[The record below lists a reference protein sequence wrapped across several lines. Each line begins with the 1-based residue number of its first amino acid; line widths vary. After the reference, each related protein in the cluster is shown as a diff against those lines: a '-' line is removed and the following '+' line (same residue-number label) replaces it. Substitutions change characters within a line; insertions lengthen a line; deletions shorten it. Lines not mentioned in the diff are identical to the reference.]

1 MANSPRKKR
10 GDKQTPPSPN
20 TTRTQSSNTCSDVD
34 SSSSSSRSTTTSSSS
49 SSSSQSLQHCKGRK
63 KKSRSKTKRK
73 KVKKKR
79 SKKRSHKS
87 KSNVDVQKL
96 LDQNISLMKQLAEV
110 TSMNSKLVSTLDK
123 NLKRESD
130 DTVSSGPQSSNKKHK
145 SDGSTIAS
153 HDNETYRDSR
163 NMKATSC
170 DVDHYD
176 NDSYNNY
183 SSIRWSDRN
192 DWYSRRKTNWEWDPS
207 YNDNRRDTYRYS
219 SNKYQFNRYD
229 QRCSNSN
236 RDYSRY
242 VNPRLRAS
250 NDNKSCYRS
259 KTDDHGDECT
269 DDKINDVS
277 VPKTIYIWSKKS
289 NQKIRNDLAYG
300 MKKNIKKQSR
310 CENEE
315 KQELMQHCINIVDS
329 SFYIMGKRD
338 ISKRLHETFHGYS
351 DIFENDEPL
360 LSKIKSNIKQK
371 LLDIPVQ
378 LKTRL
383 DKNGK
388 LTPSNERDLFPW
400 EPTNSD
406 FESDDSS
413 LSAFK
418 KRQHA
423 MRNDRNSDN
432 IFGYYRFNY
441 KTAKGATKPLK
452 TFKRYDSTVVTYT
465 RQTIPNEYLNHSDIG
480 MFNTVALASQALTK
494 LANKSSNLKSTMS
507 SEKEVDATIASSS
520 TMISISSSTKKK
532 SNTDAIIASSQHKS
546 NIMNPI
552 VEVGATIASTSTKL
566 DSSTALKNSVPSST
580 KQKTNSNAI
589 VASSSSK
596 NESTIIDSI
605 VEVGATVALTSTKLD
620 SSTHLNNS
628 MSSSTKQNSNSDA
641 IVASSYELPSLEQLK
656 KFNYSKINIHF
667 DDGPIGFSSQDE
679 YRRHILEDFRLWLE
693 SDFISKYNYWE
704 KHCPKIENGQY
715 AKAILF
721 SLKKVVPI
729 IQEQLLMKKGYYRL
743 TKNEDE
749 DDDDDDDDDDCNS
762 QSDGSMSSKVSMYR
776 SDEEELSN
784 ERIVNYYKTE
794 LHEKVSNL
802 KLFLCKLKTNTVFDL
817 MIQIAKT
824 TRDVGD
830 IRNKH
835 CFCPCS
841 INMKNWRS
849 SNNIEDDC
857 YFSEHIVH
865 DEFTR
870 CKRNSFISSG
880 LLKHLFDTKCVLHKA
895 IYYFLYSLY
904 NRTVSIHNIFQSI
917 NFVTR

>member
-1 MANSPRKKR
+1 M
-10 GDKQTPPSPN
+10 
-20 TTRTQSSNTCSDVD
+20 
-34 SSSSSSRSTTTSSSS
+34 
-49 SSSSQSLQHCKGRK
+49 
-63 KKSRSKTKRK
+63 
-73 KVKKKR
+73 
-79 SKKRSHKS
+79 
-87 KSNVDVQKL
+87 
-96 LDQNISLMKQLAEV
+96 
-110 TSMNSKLVSTLDK
+110 
-123 NLKRESD
+123 
-130 DTVSSGPQSSNKKHK
+130 
-145 SDGSTIAS
+145 
-153 HDNETYRDSR
+153 
-163 NMKATSC
+163 
-170 DVDHYD
+170 
-176 NDSYNNY
+176 
-183 SSIRWSDRN
+183 
-192 DWYSRRKTNWEWDPS
+192 
-207 YNDNRRDTYRYS
+207 
-219 SNKYQFNRYD
+219 
-229 QRCSNSN
+229 
-236 RDYSRY
+236 
-242 VNPRLRAS
+242 
-250 NDNKSCYRS
+250 
-259 KTDDHGDECT
+259 
-269 DDKINDVS
+269 
-277 VPKTIYIWSKKS
+277 
-289 NQKIRNDLAYG
+289 
-300 MKKNIKKQSR
+300 
-310 CENEE
+310 
-315 KQELMQHCINIVDS
+315 
-329 SFYIMGKRD
+329 
-338 ISKRLHETFHGYS
+338 
-351 DIFENDEPL
+351 
-360 LSKIKSNIKQK
+360 
-371 LLDIPVQ
+371 
-378 LKTRL
+378 
-383 DKNGK
+383 
-388 LTPSNERDLFPW
+388 
-400 EPTNSD
+400 
-406 FESDDSS
+406 
-413 LSAFK
+413 
-418 KRQHA
+418 
-423 MRNDRNSDN
+423 
-432 IFGYYRFNY
+432 
-441 KTAKGATKPLK
+441 
-452 TFKRYDSTVVTYT
+452 
-465 RQTIPNEYLNHSDIG
+465 
-480 MFNTVALASQALTK
+480 
-494 LANKSSNLKSTMS
+494 
-507 SEKEVDATIASSS
+507 
-520 TMISISSSTKKK
+520 SSSTKR
-532 SNTDAIIASSQHKS
+532 
-546 NIMNPI
+546 
-552 VEVGATIASTSTKL
+552 
-566 DSSTALKNSVPSST
+566 
-580 KQKTNSNAI
+580 KTNSNAI

-628 MSSSTKQNSNSDA
+628 MSSSTKRKTNSDA
-641 IVASSYELPSLEQLK
+641 IVSSSYELPSLEQLK
-656 KFNYSKINIHF
+656 QFNYSKINIHF

-749 DDDDDDDDDDCNS
+749 DDDDDDDDDECNS

-776 SDEEELSN
+776 SDDEELSN
-784 ERIVNYYKTE
+784 ERIVNYYRTE